1 MLWPVLEMP
10 RPAMMAY
17 LQVAAG
23 ALALAYAALLL
34 YAWQFSDRL
43 IFLPPPPTYPN
54 GRDILHIPATEGG
67 TLAARYLPCPDAR
80 YTVVYFHGNA
90 EDLGGIE
97 PRLQLLRDH
106 LQVSVLAWDYPGY
119 GWSGGSVG
127 EPATL
132 RAAQAVLAYVTG
144 PLGVPADRVVLYGR
158 SLGSGPAVDLAI
170 SRPCRAL
177 VLESAFTSTFRVMT
191 QVRLMPFD
199 KFVNLEKMPRLK
211 CPVLVIQGTADEVI
225 PFSHGQKLFAAAPEP
240 KRRLWVEG
248 AGHNDVLETAGETY
262 WQALRGLLTP

>member
-1 MLWPVLEMP
+1 MVWLQFLE
-10 RPAMMAY
+10 
-17 LQVAAG
+17 VAVG
-23 ALALAYAALLL
+23 ALAFAYAALLF
-34 YAWQFSDRL
+34 YAWQYSDGL
-43 IFLPPPPTYPN
+43 IFLPPPPTYPD
-54 GRDILHIPATEGG
+54 GHDILRIPTPEGG
-67 TLAARYLPCPDAR
+67 TLAARFLPCPDAR
-80 YTVVYFHGNA
+80 YIVVYFHGNA
-90 EDLGGIE
+90 EDLGGVE

-119 GWSGGSVG
+119 GRSGGRPG

-144 PLGVPADRVVLYGR
+144 RLGVPADRVVLYGR
-158 SLGSGPAVDLAI
+158 SLGGGPAVELAT
-170 SRPCRAL
+170 SQRCRGL

-225 PFSHGQKLFAAAPEP
+225 PFSHGPKLFAAAPEP

-262 WQALRGLLTP
+262 WQALRELLTP